1 MGQITNPDRVVFC
14 AQTRIS
20 RRSSGLRSLR
30 YVGHLPSSGDATR
43 RPIGPGMTN
52 WHCRDLTGAFCR
64 IRATPGG
71 AGARG
76 LPSIQTMPDTEI
88 TEECRALIAS
98 VFEPPSGR
106 RLPNGNWR
114 TEIDTA
120 TWQWL
125 QRLRLQGESIS
136 DCIIRI
142 VIIALHRRGLQ

>member
-1 MGQITNPDRVVFC
+1 VRKRGYRAAHPGYARC
-14 AQTRIS
+14 AMWATCHHRAT
-20 RRSSGLRSLR
+20 LRADPLA
-30 YVGHLPSSGDATR
+30 H
-43 RPIGPGMTN
+43 PGMTN
-52 WHCRDLTGAFCR
+52 WHCRDLTGALCR

-76 LPSIQTMPDTEI
+76 LPSIQAMPDTEI

>member
-1 MGQITNPDRVVFC
+1 MTQQAF
-14 AQTRIS
+14 
-20 RRSSGLRSLR
+20 LRK
-30 YVGHLPSSGDATR
+30 G
-43 RPIGPGMTN
+43 RPADTWNFENCYRGRPWTQREAKGPRWPNERCG
-52 WHCRDLTGAFCR
+52 DLTGAFCR

-114 TEIDTA
+114 TEIDAA

-125 QRLRLQGESIS
+125 QRLRQQDESIS

-142 VIIALHRRGLQ
+142 VIVALHKRGLQ